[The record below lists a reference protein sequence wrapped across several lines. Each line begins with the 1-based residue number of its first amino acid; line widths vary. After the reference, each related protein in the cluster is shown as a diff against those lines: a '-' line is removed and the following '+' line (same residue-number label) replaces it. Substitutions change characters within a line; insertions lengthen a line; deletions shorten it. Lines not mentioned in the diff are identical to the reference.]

1 MAFIK
6 LRKANDQ
13 GEEVGTV
20 FVNTDQILTISLDKT
35 ATEIQMS
42 DGRPRWVKNSP
53 DEVVA
58 LAQKS
63 T

>member
-6 LRKANDQ
+6 LQKANDQ
-13 GEEVGTV
+13 GEEAGAV
-20 FVNTDQILTISLDKT
+20 FVNTHQILTIWLDKT

-42 DGRPRWVKNSP
+42 DGRPRRVKNSP

-63 T
+63 A